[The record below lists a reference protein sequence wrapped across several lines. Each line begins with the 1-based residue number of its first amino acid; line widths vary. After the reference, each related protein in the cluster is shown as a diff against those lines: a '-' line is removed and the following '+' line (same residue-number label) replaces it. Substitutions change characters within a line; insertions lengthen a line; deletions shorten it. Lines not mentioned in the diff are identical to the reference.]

1 MELWEYSAW
10 RLAEFVTRGQLSVS
24 EVVEAHLTH
33 MQWQEGTY
41 HALITPLVESAR
53 ERARILDTAL
63 AGGADLAPLC
73 GVPVVV
79 KDNICVQGF
88 PTTCGSRMLE
98 HWIAPYNATVVELLL
113 AAGAVVVGKSNM
125 DEFAMGSSTENS
137 AFGLTRNPR
146 DPRRVPGG
154 SSGGSAAAV
163 AAGYAPLALGS
174 DTGGSIR
181 QPAAFCGVH
190 GLKPTYGMVS
200 RYGLVAFASSFDQI
214 GPLARDV
221 GDLAVAL
228 EVLGKNDDRDATC
241 SPRPRSSYLDAV
253 QTDSLKGRRIGMVR
267 EFSGSAVDPELHATM
282 VHAARIC
289 QDAGASL
296 VDVSLRD
303 TIAYGLAAYYIL
315 APAEASSN
323 LSRFDGVRFG
333 FCREAETLQEQY
345 QRTRGEGFG
354 SEVKRRILTGAYVL
368 SAGYYDAYYGTA
380 QKMRRR
386 VAEEFDT
393 AFQSVDVILLPTS
406 PCLPFCPGELA
417 DPLAMYLMDVFT
429 LPANLAGLP
438 ALSLATGIS
447 HSGLPLSVQLVGKAW
462 GEFDLL
468 GVAAVL
474 ERVFGAPR
482 PVTGTGEGG
491 A

>member
-10 RLAEFVTRGQLSVS
+10 RLAEFVAQGQLSVS

-41 HALITPLVESAR
+41 HALITPMVEAAR
-53 ERARILDTAL
+53 DRARALDTAL
-63 AGGADLAPLC
+63 AGGADISPLC
-73 GVPVVV
+73 GVPVVI
-79 KDNICVQGF
+79 KDNICVQGS

-98 HWIAPYNATVVELLL
+98 RWVAPYNATAVDHLLG
-113 AAGAVVVGKSNM
+113 AGAVVVGKGNM

-137 AFGLTRNPR
+137 FFGPTKNPR
-146 DPRRVPGG
+146 DPNRVPGG

-200 RYGLVAFASSFDQI
+200 RHGLVAYASSFDQI

-228 EVLGKNDDRDATC
+228 EVLGKADDRDSTC
-241 SPRPRSSYLDAV
+241 SSRPRTSYLDAV
-253 QTDSLKGRRIGMVR
+253 QTYSLKGRRIGMVR
-267 EFSGSAVDPELHATM
+267 EFAGSAVDPELHAAM

-289 QDAGASL
+289 QDAGATL

-333 FCREAETLQEQY
+333 FCREAEVLQEQY
-345 QRTRGEGFG
+345 RRTRGEGLG
-354 SEVKRRILTGAYVL
+354 PEVKRRILTGTYVL
-368 SAGYYDAYYGTA
+368 SSGYYDAYYATA
-380 QKMRRR
+380 QKVRRR
-386 VAEEFDT
+386 VAEEFDV
-393 AFQSVDVILLPTS
+393 AFQSADVVLLPTS
-406 PCLPFCPGELA
+406 PRLPFYFGEVG
-417 DPLAMYLMDVFT
+417 DPMAMYLMDIFT
-429 LPANLAGLP
+429 VPANLAGLP
-438 ALSLATGIS
+438 ALSLATGS
-447 HSGLPLSVQLVGKAW
+447 GRDGLPLSVQLVGRPW

-468 GVAAVL
+468 GVASIL
-474 ERVFGAPR
+474 EKAFGAPQ
-482 PVTGTGEGG
+482 PIQGTGGKYS
-491 A
+491 

>member
-33 MQWQEGTY
+33 LQWQEGIY

-63 AGGADLAPLC
+63 AGGADIAPLC
-73 GVPVVV
+73 GVPVVL
-79 KDNICVQGF
+79 KDNICVQGC

-98 HWIAPYNATVVELLL
+98 HWIAPYNATVVEQLLG
-113 AAGAVVVGKSNM
+113 AGAVVLGKSNM
-125 DEFAMGSSTENS
+125 DEFAMGSSTEHS
-137 AFGLTRNPR
+137 FFGPTRNPR
-146 DPRRVPGG
+146 DPDRVPGG

-200 RYGLVAFASSFDQI
+200 RHGLVAFASSFDQI
-214 GPLARDV
+214 GPMARDV

-228 EVLGKNDDRDATC
+228 EVLGKADDRDATC

-267 EFSGSAVDPELHATM
+267 EFAGSAVDPELHASM
-282 VHAARIC
+282 VYAARIC
-289 QDAGASL
+289 QDAGAAL

-354 SEVKRRILTGAYVL
+354 PEVKRRILTGAYVL

-393 AFQSVDVILLPTS
+393 AFQAVDVILLPTS
-406 PCLPFCPGELA
+406 PCLPFRPGEMN
-417 DPLAMYLMDVFT
+417 DPLAMYLTDIFT
-429 LPANLAGLP
+429 SPANLAGLP
-438 ALSLATGIS
+438 ALSLATGTGP
-447 HSGLPLSVQLVGKAW
+447 SGLPLSVQLVGRAW
-462 GEFDLL
+462 GEHDLL

-474 ERVFGAPR
+474 ERVFGAPH
-482 PVTGTGEGG
+482 PVTGTGGKS